1 MVFVYPSPLAFYR
14 KITQVSAFSW
24 FCQDLWGFPG
34 KKLPGPFTKK
44 TRYPFDNINVINKI

>member
-1 MVFVYPSPLAFYR
+1 MVFVYPSPPAFYR